1 MSSVF
6 TCIYCQKSEPEISP
20 SKAHIFPDAM
30 GGVAYTLG
38 TVCKKCNS
46 VISKDFERSEIQRF
60 SAFQSIWGIKS
71 RRGKVQGVPATVEFQ
86 GKTVKLSLDKNGLPK
101 TPLISCEKGATGER
115 SYCII
120 GPPDRVDKK
129 RNEIMAKNPSMKSRD
144 IDLTDLPRPALKFE
158 FALDIGRE
166 SLRRLAAKVAY
177 ERWAQLRGNLTLTD
191 AQYEDIRNFILTGV
205 EPRILC
211 GNLCN
216 LNLLNGM
223 LNFSVR
229 HHAVVIIAHP
239 HSRVLGS
246 FVTFYGLFH
255 FWVILSN
262 HFRALAAFDDIL
274 IENPQNQKIEEP
286 LLRLNTGD
294 LLVDW
299 NRIAKPFL
307 SDRKYTL
314 SLCVK
319 HAHNKFG
326 KAEEGLWNVKHVLI
340 EPTPGHGDEA

>member
-1 MSSVF
+1 MF
-6 TCIYCQKSEPEISP
+6 TCIYCQKTEPDVSP
-20 SKAHIFPDAM
+20 SDAHIFPDAM
-30 GGVAYTLG
+30 GGITHTLD
-38 TVCKKCNS
+38 TVCKACNQRTT
-46 VISKDFERSEIQRF
+46 KEFEQSEIQKF

-86 GKTVKLSLDKNGLPK
+86 GKTFKTSLDENGLPK
-101 TPLISCEKGATGER
+101 TPLIICGKDSMGKK
-115 SYCII
+115 SYHII
-120 GPPDRVDKK
+120 GPPDKVDKK
-129 RNEIMAKNPSMKSRD
+129 RKQIMAKNPSMRWND
-144 IDLTDLPRPALKFE
+144 TDLTNLPRPELKFE

-177 ERWAQLRGNLTLTD
+177 ERWAQLRGNLTLSD
-191 AQYEDIRNFILTGV
+191 AQYDDIRNFILTGA
-205 EPRILC
+205 ESRILC
-211 GNLCN
+211 GNLCD

-246 FVTFYGLFH
+246 FVAFYGLFH
-255 FWVILSN
+255 FWIILSK

-274 IENPQNQKIEEP
+274 IEDIQGHKTDVPIIRP
-286 LLRLNTGD
+286 NTGD

-307 SDRKYTL
+307 SNREYTISLSVKY
-314 SLCVK
+314 
-319 HAHNKFG
+319 AYDKFR
-326 KAEEGLWNVKHVLI
+326 KAEEKFWNVRHLLV
-340 EPTPGHGDEA
+340 EPTTGRGEE